1 MRHRQRPIRM
11 RAMPEVG
18 EGAVEAIVSVYDLV
32 YDVGGWWGPTKERIE
47 PGAFTDSI
55 ADKPVIPLF
64 WQHDWEAGPIGDA
77 TASET
82 DKDLRIN
89 GQLYVDDPM
98 VTRIWRSLKADSVSE
113 WSIGYIALATQIVKE
128 DDNPKGDD
136 IEVVMKG
143 QLCETSSCVMGAN
156 PGTET
161 ISVRRAGT
169 LLASA
174 SPTDED
180 LETRIRKLFPQLA
193 PAPEPTSM
201 SETEVRR
208 LFRSLAL
215 GAISEDD
222 AVRLIARKGVE

>member
-1 MRHRQRPIRM
+1 M
-11 RAMPEVG
+11 E
-18 EGAVEAIVSVYDLV
+18 AVASVYDIV
-32 YDVGGWWGPTKERIE
+32 YDVGGWWGPTKERINA
-47 PGAFTDSI
+47 GAFTDSI
-55 ADKPVIPLF
+55 AETPVIPLF
-64 WQHDWEAGPIGDA
+64 WQHDWEAGPIGNA

-82 DKDLRIN
+82 EKDLRIN
-89 GQLYVDDPM
+89 GQLYVDDPT
-98 VTRIWRSLKADSVSE
+98 VARIWRSLKAGSISE

-143 QLCETSSCVMGAN
+143 QLCETSSVVMGAN

-161 ISVRRAGT
+161 ISVRRAGGSLVFAGVHPT
-169 LLASA
+169 GPGEL
-174 SPTDED
+174 TDE
-180 LETRIRKLFPQLA
+180 QLLVRMSGLLPRLTSA
-193 PAPEPTSM
+193 PAAVPM

-222 AVRLIARKGVE
+222 AVRLIARKGE